1 MLTLHRVRAVR
12 LAPAEDP
19 EGAEPLLGYAVV
31 VDGDRLAAVGPYE
44 ELLAAYGTG
53 VPPAHAGSGARG
65 SIRIREW
72 DGTLTPGRHEPDGA
86 ALLEATYHPDPRE
99 AAELGTEPLTGA
111 ALAALPMT
119 EARWGASARRGLQR
133 LLALGTTTL
142 AGPFT
147 HPAVRTA
154 VQRSGIR
161 QTPRT
166 SPVSPARAGEAA
178 EAPARS
184 LVPGAP
190 ADFAVFAP
198 DGSCLVTVLA
208 GRLVHRRR

>member
-12 LAPAEDP
+12 LTAAED
-19 EGAEPLLGYAVV
+19 AEPLLGHAVV

-44 ELLAAYGTG
+44 ELVAAYGT
-53 VPPAHAGSGARG
+53 ARV
-65 SIRIREW
+65 REW

-86 ALLEATYHPDPRE
+86 ALLEAAYHPDPRE

-133 LLALGTTTL
+133 LLAAGTTSL

-147 HPAVRTA
+147 RPTVRTA
-154 VQRSGIR
+154 VHRSGLR
-161 QTPRT
+161 ETVT
-166 SPVSPARAGEAA
+166 PARTPAG
-178 EAPARS
+178 APRR
-184 LVPGAP
+184 LTPGAP

-198 DGSCLVTVLA
+198 DGTCLATVLA
-208 GRLVHRRR
+208 GRLLHRRR